1 MHCDSRGRFVHRAEH
16 LEDPTMPVW
25 PITEDPNAEPTVLTD
40 WALFELPSGVRHIA
54 GCVPYPREGR
64 VTSAVVEF
72 DVRTLRVVTDSGRVY
87 QLRRQ
92 GYGLNLDA
100 EYVWNVWRGRH
111 GVTEVRNLTRDV
123 IAEHDALAR

>member
-1 MHCDSRGRFVHRAEH
+1 M
-16 LEDPTMPVW
+16 PTW
-25 PITEDPNAEPTVLTD
+25 PITDDPAAAPTVLTD
-40 WALFELPSGVRHIA
+40 WALFELPNGTRHIA

-72 DVRTLRVVTDSGRVY
+72 DVATLRAVTDSGRVY
-87 QLRRQ
+87 KLKRR

-100 EYVWNVWRGRH
+100 EYVWNIWRGRN
-111 GVTEVRNLTRDV
+111 GVTECRNLTRAV